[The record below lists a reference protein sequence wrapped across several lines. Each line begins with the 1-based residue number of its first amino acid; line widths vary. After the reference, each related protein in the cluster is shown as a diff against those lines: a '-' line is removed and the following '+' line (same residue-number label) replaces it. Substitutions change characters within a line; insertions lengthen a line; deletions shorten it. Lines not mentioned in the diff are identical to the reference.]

1 MTEPQFRAVAIPM
14 PKSLF
19 LAIFLVFAGCSAEV
33 SKPSSNYEPPVNT
46 TRDTF
51 TGVVGKT
58 RDESQPAWPE
68 IVQAP
73 DNAPNIVIFLLDDAG
88 YAHLQPYGSPIET
101 PTIERLAAE
110 GLVYTDMHSVP
121 LCSPARAALMA
132 GRNHHST
139 SMGSHIMSPAGYP
152 GYNGT
157 IPKSAATFAKVLQR
171 AGYATY
177 AFGKW
182 DQTPTTE
189 VSVAGPFDR
198 WPSGQGFDRFYGFVG
213 AEAHH
218 FHPSLWSDHTPIA
231 PGEDDENY
239 FLTTDLA
246 DKAIE
251 FIGGLR
257 AVDTKKP
264 FLVYWSTGAVHAPH
278 HAPKSYIEKY
288 AGVFDEGWDVY
299 RERAHTL
306 QLARGL
312 LPAGTRLSERKAE
325 VPAWADVPE
334 EEKPLYAR
342 QMEAF
347 AAQLEHTDRE
357 FGRIV
362 DYLEKIGEL
371 DNTLIIVTSDNGASA
386 EGGMTGLHNEAASFN
401 SQTVSFES
409 NQRFFDD
416 WGGPNTVN
424 HFHTGWGMAGNSPF
438 PYYKHHVDGG
448 GTHVP
453 FIVYWPERIRE
464 SGVRTQYHHIIDVA
478 PTILDAAGIDAPEVI
493 DGVPQL
499 PHDGIS
505 MAYTYDNAQAPEQ
518 RTQQYYEIWGNRAM
532 YKDGWKAVT
541 IHNHIMPWRPPIA
554 ANLEDDVW
562 RLYHVDEDFSESTDL
577 ADQHPKKLKE
587 LQAAW
592 AVEAERYGVYPVD
605 PDRRKRFRRMMNES
619 GRKESVIEYFPGGA
633 IRIPE
638 ALSPPVKNK
647 SFRVT
652 AYMNMPASEPG
663 SGIIATSG
671 GVTGGYAI
679 YLQDGY
685 PVYVHNLYNE
695 KHFFVRGD
703 TPVPAGQSSLE
714 FRFKK
719 NEDDNGGVGSFLID
733 GVEVGS
739 AQIEETTRNAFS
751 IEDGF
756 DIGMD
761 QGSPVTSEYKPP
773 FEFSGTI
780 EKVVFDVSDQ

>member
-1 MTEPQFRAVAIPM
+1 MPQA
-14 PKSLF
+14 LF
-19 LAIFLVFAGCSAEV
+19 LAIFLLVTGCAVGESGGGTDYRAPANSTHENFAGVVAE
-33 SKPSSNYEPPVNT
+33 
-46 TRDTF
+46 TRDA
-51 TGVVGKT
+51 
-58 RDESQPAWPE
+58 SQPAWPE
-68 IVQAP
+68 TARAP
-73 DNAPNIVIFLLDDAG
+73 AAAPNVVVFLLDDAG
-88 YAHLQPYGSPIET
+88 FAHLQPYGSPIET
-101 PTIERLAAE
+101 PTIDRLAAA
-110 GLVYTDMHSVP
+110 GLVYTDVHSIP

-132 GRNHHST
+132 GRNHHT
-139 SMGSHIMSPAGYP
+139 IAMGSHIMSPAGYP
-152 GYNGT
+152 GYNGQ
-157 IPKSAATFAKVLQR
+157 IPKSAATFAKVLQQS
-171 AGYATY
+171 GYATY

-189 VSVAGPFDR
+189 ASVAGPFDR

-231 PGEDDENY
+231 PGEGDEDY

-246 DKAIE
+246 DKAIA
-251 FIGGLR
+251 FVGGLR
-257 AVDTKKP
+257 AVDTEKP
-264 FLVYWSTGAVHAPH
+264 FLLYWSTGAVHAPH

-288 AGVFDEGWDVY
+288 AGAFDEGWDVY
-299 RERAHTL
+299 RERAHEL
-306 QLARGL
+306 QLERGL
-312 LPAGTRLSERKAE
+312 LPEGTRLSERKSE
-325 VPAWADVPE
+325 VPAWTDVPDN
-334 EEKPLYAR
+334 EKPLYAR

-386 EGGMTGLHNEAASFN
+386 EGGMSGLHNEAASFN
-401 SQTVSFES
+401 SQSVSFES
-409 NQRFFDD
+409 NQRFYDE

-424 HFHTGWGMAGNSPF
+424 HFHTGWGMAGNTPF

-453 FIVYWPERIRE
+453 FIVFWPERIRE
-464 SGVRTQYHHIIDVA
+464 AGVRRQYHHMIDVA
-478 PTILDAAGIDAPEVI
+478 PTILDAIGIDPPEIV

-505 MAYTYDNAQAPEQ
+505 MAYTFDSANAPER
-518 RTQQYYEIWGNRAM
+518 RTQQYFEIWGNRGM

-541 IHNHIMPWRPPIA
+541 IHNHIMPWQPPIA
-554 ANLEDDVW
+554 ASLDDDVW

-577 ADQHPKKLKE
+577 AAERPDKLKE
-587 LQAAW
+587 LQDAW

-605 PDRRKRFRRMMNES
+605 PDRRARFRRMMNES
-619 GRKESVIEYFPGGA
+619 GRKEPVIEYYPEGA

-638 ALSPPVKNK
+638 PLSPPVKNK
-647 SFRVT
+647 SYRVT
-652 AYMNMPASEPG
+652 AHLDMPAGEPG

-679 YLQDGY
+679 YLEDGY

-695 KHFFVRGD
+695 RHFFVRGKV
-703 TPVPAGQSSLE
+703 PVPPGKSSLE
-714 FRFKK
+714 FRFVK
-719 NEDDNGGVGSFLID
+719 NDDDNGGVGAFLLD
-733 GVEVGS
+733 GVEIGS
-739 AQIEETTRNAFS
+739 AVIDETTQNAFS

-761 QGSPVTSEYKPP
+761 QGSPVTNEYTPP

-780 EKVVFDVSDQ
+780 EKVVFDVSGQ